1 MPELILP
8 DPRAHASFLEAM
20 KEFEAEGR
28 GGPEDNS
35 MVGRDILRYGGRWH
49 DPEFFAAYAAAVRAD
64 ADEDSPRPE
73 GHVPCTTLW
82 WAEGDTY
89 LGRIAIRH
97 RLNGFLLDYGGHIG
111 YDVRASARR
120 RGHATAMLRAALP
133 VAHSLGIDPVLVT
146 CDDTNTASRR
156 VIEKCGGVFEDRR
169 GKKLRYWIATGP
181 AAPRAPGAGPGEGG
195 ATGE

>member
-1 MPELILP
+1 MPELIVP
-8 DPRAHASFLEAM
+8 AVRVHASFLEAM

-28 GGPEDNS
+28 GAADDNS
-35 MVGRDILRYGGRWH
+35 MVGRDIRTHRGRWE
-49 DPEFFAAYAAAVRAD
+49 DPEVFAAYVGRVRAD
-64 ADEDSPRPE
+64 AEEDSPRPD

-82 WAEGDTY
+82 WVEGDTY

-133 VAHSLGIDPVLVT
+133 VVRSLGIDPVLVT

-181 AAPRAPGAGPGEGG
+181 PAPQAREAGRGEAG